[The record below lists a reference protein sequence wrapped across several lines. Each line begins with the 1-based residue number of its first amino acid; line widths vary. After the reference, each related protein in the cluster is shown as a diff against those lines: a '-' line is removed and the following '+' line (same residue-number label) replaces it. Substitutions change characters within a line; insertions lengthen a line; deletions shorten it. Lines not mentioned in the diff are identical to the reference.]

1 MCLFNS
7 WNKGLGLGCLLYFC
21 LIVRN
26 RIELFLKG
34 GEGIEKNLW
43 CVIRTKFPKK
53 LFKIFLLLQITV
65 GFDSPEPLISLFY
78 SVVISPGWKQWEAN
92 PSPCPA
98 NLLINTCC

>member
-7 WNKGLGLGCLLYFC
+7 WSKGLGSGCLLYFC
-21 LIVRN
+21 FIVRN

-34 GEGIEKNLW
+34 GGGGGGIEKNLW

-65 GFDSPEPLISLFY
+65 GFD
-78 SVVISPGWKQWEAN
+78 
-92 PSPCPA
+92 
-98 NLLINTCC
+98 